1 MTAARL
7 PDGRIMIEIHDEG
20 IGLAADDFATINH
33 KLANP
38 PTVDAGISQNMGLY
52 VVGRLAERHGIRV
65 QLRPSGERS
74 GTTSLVMLPDT
85 LADRSPD
92 AQPDSDTL
100 TLAMVKSV
108 PGSRQADVLASL
120 GGGSD
125 SGDAFSDY
133 EAWQDEPAGTRPAEE
148 PRPAATRPRPLPRRA
163 PGSRGHRSP

>member
-20 IGLAADDFATINH
+20 IGLAAGDFATINH

-38 PTVDAGISQNMGLY
+38 PTVDVDISQHMGLF

-85 LADRSPD
+85 LAHRSPD

-100 TLAMVKSV
+100 TLAMVKNV
-108 PGSRQADVLASL
+108 PESRHADVMASL

-133 EAWQDEPAGTRPAEE
+133 EAWQDDPAGAGPAEE
-148 PRPAATRPRPLPRRA
+148 PPPATARPRPLPRRA
-163 PGSRGHRSP
+163 PGSRGRRSP